1 MKQPPGS
8 WMDDNG
14 ACKVCDGEIPYGHS
28 ENCDVYKMQCQIKH
42 MEELHVMQLAAIS
55 TATVQNTEATLK
67 DRIDKTS
74 PYWTVAYMDTCVAVD
89 REMRERKRA
98 LEGVREGMNK
108 AVQVLSELEN
118 KVYVG
123 VNPIREGLKRGFSE
137 GSIAILEA
145 ISKL

>member
-1 MKQPPGS
+1 
-8 WMDDNG
+8 MDDSG
-14 ACKVCDGEIPYGHS
+14 SCKVCGGELPHGHAPA
-28 ENCDVYKMQCQIKH
+28 CDYWKLEMQVKQ

-55 TATVQNTEATLK
+55 TATVQNTETMVK

-89 REMRERKRA
+89 REMRERNRA
-98 LEGVREGMNK
+98 NESLKEGMNR
-108 AVQVLSELEN
+108 AVQVLSGLEE

-123 VNPIREGLKRGFSE
+123 TNPIREGLKRGFSE
-137 GSIAILEA
+137 GAIAILEA